1 MEVAA
6 VATLTTTMVIAMVP
20 VVALGLAMGVAAV
33 ALLIFNV
40 NCVTCIGML
49 LLFVIF
55 SLMGI
60 INQIP
65 L

>member
-1 MEVAA
+1 M
-6 VATLTTTMVIAMVP
+6 ATLTTTMVIAMVP
-20 VVALGLAMGVAAV
+20 VVALGLAMGVVAV

-40 NCVTCIGML
+40 NCVTCIGTL